1 MVNGLLL
8 INKEKDWTSRDV
20 INKLSH
26 IFKHKKFGHS
36 GTLDPFAE
44 GLLLVASGKALKLL
58 PYLEA
63 LSKTYVATLKLGT
76 KTDTGDLTGE
86 VIEVKETK
94 EISKTD
100 LEKILA
106 SFLGES
112 YQIPPMYSALKK
124 DGVPLYKLARKG
136 IEIKREPRKI
146 YISDIKL
153 ISFINNEITFEVSV
167 SKGTYIRVLGE
178 DIASKLDTVGH
189 LTSLKRIKVG
199 EYDLKS
205 SKKVNGVKEEDFIE
219 FNKIKLS
226 INKLEITDEE
236 LIKKI
241 SYGQKINLD
250 IKDDIILLASK
261 DNYLAIYEREN
272 ANVFKCKRGLL

>member
-86 VIEVKETK
+86 VIETK
-94 EISKTD
+94 EIKDISKTD

-124 DGVPLYKLARKG
+124 DGIPLYKFARKG

-205 SKKVNGVKEEDFIE
+205 SKKVNEVKEEDFID

-226 INKLEITDEE
+226 INKLEINDEE

-250 IKDDIILLASK
+250 IKDDIILLSTK

-272 ANVFKCKRGLL
+272 ANIFKCKRGLL

>member
-8 INKEKDWTSRDV
+8 INKEKGWTSRDV

-44 GLLLVASGKALKLL
+44 GLLLVSSGKALKLL

-86 VIEVKETK
+86 VIKTKEIK

-124 DGVPLYKLARKG
+124 DGIPLYKLARKG

-153 ISFINNEITFEVSV
+153 LSFINNEITFEVSV

-178 DIASKLDTVGH
+178 DIASKLDSIGH

-199 EYDLKS
+199 EYDLNS
-205 SKKVNGVKEEDFIE
+205 SKKVTEIKEEDFIE

-226 INKLEITDEE
+226 INKLEINDEE

-241 SYGQKINLD
+241 SYGQIINLD
-250 IKDDIILLASK
+250 IKDDIILLATK
-261 DNYLAIYEREN
+261 DNYLAIYERIN
-272 ANVFKCKRGLL
+272 KSLFKCKRGLL

>member
-86 VIEVKETK
+86 VIETK
-94 EISKTD
+94 EIKDISKTD

-124 DGVPLYKLARKG
+124 DGIPLYKFARKG

-205 SKKVNGVKEEDFIE
+205 SKKVTEIKEEDFIA
-219 FNKIKLS
+219 FNIIKLS

-250 IKDDIILLASK
+250 IKDDIILLSTK

-272 ANVFKCKRGLL
+272 ANIFKCKRGLL